1 MCWNT
6 LTKHNKP
13 FQGGLSCARPVTA
26 VERSSNGIERSA
38 ILFGVQCTDMT
49 KLLFWFFTAESFYS
63 FSVGL
68 WINSGIKTFS
78 HDSHPIIYILLLTL
92 IRCKV
97 KMIQYRSW
105 IVASVRYLCLHTIWP
120 QSSGLSP
127 AYFVGK
133 GCCCCPNGERES
145 KGRRELMKDSSMGS
159 RRHRMEDLRFI
170 TEPRSGKK
178 CCKSGEWVSTSA

>member
-13 FQGGLSCARPVTA
+13 FQGGLSCALPGTA
-26 VERSSNGIERSA
+26 VQRSSNGTERSA
-38 ILFGVQCTDMT
+38 IVFSVQCTDMT
-49 KLLFWFFTAESFYS
+49 KLLLWFFTGESFYS
-63 FSVGL
+63 FSVAL
-68 WINSGIKTFS
+68 WINSGIETFS
-78 HDSHPIIYILLLTL
+78 HDSQPIIYILLLTL

-97 KMIQYRSW
+97 KMIQYHSW
-105 IVASVRYLCLHTIWP
+105 NVASVRYLCLHTNWP

-145 KGRRELMKDSSMGS
+145 EGRRELMKDRNHGQ
-159 RRHRMEDLRFI
+159 
-170 TEPRSGKK
+170 
-178 CCKSGEWVSTSA
+178 

>member
-1 MCWNT
+1 MGQNGVWFC
-6 LTKHNKP
+6 LVY
-13 FQGGLSCARPVTA
+13 SARILPNCYFD
-26 VERSSNGIERSA
+26 SSQVNH
-38 ILFGVQCTDMT
+38 
-49 KLLFWFFTAESFYS
+49 S
-63 FSVGL
+63 FSVAL
-68 WINSGIKTFS
+68 WINSGIETFS

-105 IVASVRYLCLHTIWP
+105 TVASVRYLCLHTNWP

-133 GCCCCPNGERES
+133 GCCCGPNGEGES
-145 KGRRELMKDSSMGS
+145 EGRRELMKDRNMGS
-159 RRHRMEDLRFI
+159 RRHRMEDLRFV
-170 TEPRSGKK
+170 TEPWSGKK

>member
-1 MCWNT
+1 MLKHTNQTQQT
-6 LTKHNKP
+6 LP
-13 FQGGLSCARPVTA
+13 GGTVLCT
-26 VERSSNGIERSA
+26 SSDSSRKEFKRDRSA

-105 IVASVRYLCLHTIWP
+105 TVASVRYLCLHTIWP